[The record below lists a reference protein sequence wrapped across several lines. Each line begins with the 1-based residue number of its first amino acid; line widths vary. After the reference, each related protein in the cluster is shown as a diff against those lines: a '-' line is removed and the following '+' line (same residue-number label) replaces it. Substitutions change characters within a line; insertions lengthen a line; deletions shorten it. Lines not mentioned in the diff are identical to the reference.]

1 MNDSN
6 LNQNV
11 QLILKDFCIE
21 QILECGQCFRF
32 YKLGEKDYIII
43 AKNRL
48 LNVKQ
53 VEDQLNFYCSEEEFN
68 NVWKDYFDLDRDY
81 SEIKKKL
88 ADKDLFL
95 REAVTQKHGIRLLK
109 QDPWE
114 MLISF
119 ILSQTKQIP
128 HIKKLIEALSIQ
140 YGDFL
145 AEYLGV
151 KYYTFPTP
159 NQLMVA
165 TEEDLRALKT
175 GFRATYIVDAVKQI
189 IDGAIVLQELEA
201 LQYDEAKI
209 ILKSIKG
216 VGDKIA
222 DCVLLFAYSKY
233 EVFPTDV
240 WVKRI
245 VEYYYFQQTISMDK
259 IQEFAKNY
267 FGEYAGFAQQ
277 YLFYHARDN
286 KLGK

>member
-1 MNDSN
+1 VNVVLT
-6 LNQNV
+6 LN
-11 QLILKDFCIE
+11 DFCIE

-32 YKLGEKDYIII
+32 YKLAEKEYIII
-43 AKNRL
+43 AKNKL
-48 LNVKQ
+48 LRVKQ
-53 VEDQLNFYCSEEEFN
+53 EEDQITFHCSEDDFN
-68 NVWKDYFDLDRDY
+68 SNWKNYFDLERDY
-81 SEIKKKL
+81 SAIKNLL
-88 ADKDLFL
+88 AQKDAFL
-95 REAVTQKHGIRLLK
+95 KAAVTEKHGIRLLK

-128 HIKKLIEALSIQ
+128 HIKKLIEALSIK
-140 YGDFL
+140 YGNYMG
-145 AEYLGV
+145 EYLGV

-159 NQLMVA
+159 SQLKDA
-165 TEEDLRALKT
+165 TEEELKDLKT
-175 GFRATYIVDAVKQI
+175 GFRATYIMDAVRHI
-189 IDGAIVLQELEA
+189 TEGTIVLEKLEA
-201 LQYDEAKI
+201 LPYEEAKT

-222 DCVLLFAYSKY
+222 DCVLLFGYCRY

-245 VEYYYFQQTISMDK
+245 VEYYYFQETIKMDK

-267 FGEYAGFAQQ
+267 FGEFAGFAQQ

-286 KLGK
+286 KIGK